1 MADQVPAREYFIQ
14 GITRDGK
21 KFRPSDW
28 AERLCGVMS
37 CFGRGGSGPNTRLQY
52 SPYVRPV
59 MVGDLKCVVI
69 DERLRDVEPMAF
81 DFVLNFARDN
91 GLQMTEACSI
101 PDASGDLPPAA

>member
-14 GITRDGK
+14 GITQDGK

-37 CFGRGGSGPNTRLQY
+37 CFGHQAGPNAHLKY
-52 SPYVRPV
+52 SPYVRPM
-59 MVGDLKCVVI
+59 MVGDIKYVVL
-69 DERLRDVEPMAF
+69 DERLRQIEPMAF

-91 GLQMTEACSI
+91 NLQLTEACSI
-101 PDASGDLPPAA
+101 PDVE